1 MEPIKINVSVPF
13 RADGTAEDH
22 PGCIR
27 SFSNAEINAYM
38 AAIEKEITAAAVDA
52 DEYQVQE
59 IDFTNGSITHLG
71 MDAPKKLMKLIRSS
85 FQVIDKAKI
94 TMRATP
100 SALDFFT
107 LNMMRQ
113 LGCSF
118 LTIELPTLEEE
129 GLRAA
134 GYVTGRQR
142 CIEALDSCFQNGFRK
157 FGCEL
162 DPKYFIS
169 ADGLRG
175 TLTEILARKPQSISF
190 ARAPREEYQT
200 LISELLSGAGYVRG
214 KASDT
219 WFNSAEP
226 AGRSFRNQLG
236 FGPYAIS
243 VFDAQAVRTTGDFNF
258 YLAHSDDFEALVM
271 NEV

>member
-1 MEPIKINVSVPF
+1 MEPVKINVSVPF

-38 AAIEKEITAAAVDA
+38 DAIEKEIASAAVDA
-52 DEYQVQE
+52 DEYQVHE

-71 MDAPKKLMKLIRSS
+71 MDAPKKLMKIIRSS

-94 TMRATP
+94 TLRATP

-107 LNMMRQ
+107 LNVMRQ
-113 LGCSF
+113 LGCSH
-118 LTIELPTLEEE
+118 LTIELPTLEED
-129 GLRAA
+129 GLKAA
-134 GYVTGRQR
+134 GYVTDRKR

-169 ADGLRG
+169 ADGLRV

-190 ARAPREEYQT
+190 ACAPHEEYQAI
-200 LISELLSGAGYVRG
+200 ISQLLSCAGYVPG
-214 KASDT
+214 KSPDT
-219 WFNSAEP
+219 WFNPAEP

-243 VFDAQAVRTTGDFNF
+243 VFDGQAVRTTGDFDF

-271 NEV
+271 NRA